1 MEIVV
6 KRASLEDAENVA
18 TLFNDY
24 RVFYKQESNITV
36 ALEFISERLDK
47 NESVIFFAQDA
58 KGVLIGFTQLYP
70 NFSSVSAKR
79 SWILNDLYVSSAAR
93 RLGVARKLMNAAKD
107 FAISTGAKGISLETA
122 PDNVNAQALYESLGY
137 EKSSGFYSYYLS
149 V

>member
-1 MEIVV
+1 MEIFV
-6 KRASLEDAENVA
+6 KRASLEDAKNVA
-18 TLFNDY
+18 YLFNDY
-24 RVFYKQESNITV
+24 RVFYKQKSDITV

-47 NESVIFFAQDA
+47 NESVIFFAHDA
-58 KGVLIGFTQLYP
+58 KGDLLGFTQLYP
-70 NFSSVSAKR
+70 SFSSVSAKR

-107 FAISTGAKGISLETA
+107 FVISTDAKGISLETA

>member
-1 MEIVV
+1 MNIVV
-6 KRASLEDAENVA
+6 KRASLEDAKNVA

-24 RVFYKQESNITV
+24 RVFYKQESDITV
-36 ALEFISERLDK
+36 ALEFISERLDR
-47 NESVIFFAQDA
+47 NESVIFCAQDA

-93 RLGVARKLMNAAKD
+93 RLGVGRKLMNVAKD

>member
-1 MEIVV
+1 MEIFV
-6 KRASLEDAENVA
+6 KRASLEDAKNVA
-18 TLFNDY
+18 YLFNDY
-24 RVFYKQESNITV
+24 RVFYKQKSDITV

-47 NESVIFFAQDA
+47 NESVIFFAHDA
-58 KGVLIGFTQLYP
+58 KGDLLGFTQLYP

-107 FAISTGAKGISLETA
+107 FAISTDAKGISLETA

>member
-24 RVFYKQESNITV
+24 RVFYKQESDMTV

-47 NESVIFFAQDA
+47 NESVIFCAQDA

-79 SWILNDLYVSSAAR
+79 SWILNDLYVASAAR
-93 RLGVARKLMNAAKD
+93 RLGVGRKLMNAAKD
-107 FAISTGAKGISLETA
+107 FAISTGAKCISLETA

>member
-1 MEIVV
+1 MEIFV
-6 KRASLEDAENVA
+6 KRASLEDAKNVA
-18 TLFNDY
+18 YLFNDY
-24 RVFYKQESNITV
+24 RVFYKQKSDITV

-47 NESVIFFAQDA
+47 NESVIFFAHDA
-58 KGVLIGFTQLYP
+58 KGDLLGFTQLYP

-107 FAISTGAKGISLETA
+107 FVISTDAKGISLETA

>member
-1 MEIVV
+1 MEIFV
-6 KRASLEDAENVA
+6 KRASLEDAKNVA
-18 TLFNDY
+18 YLFNDY
-24 RVFYKQESNITV
+24 RVFYKQKSDITV

-47 NESVIFFAQDA
+47 NESVIFFAHDA
-58 KGVLIGFTQLYP
+58 KGDLLGFTQLYP
-70 NFSSVSAKR
+70 SFSSVSAKR

-107 FAISTGAKGISLETA
+107 FAISTDAKGISLETA

>member
-1 MEIVV
+1 MEIFV
-6 KRASLEDAENVA
+6 KRASLEDAKNVA
-18 TLFNDY
+18 YLFNDY
-24 RVFYKQESNITV
+24 RVFYKQKSDITV

-47 NESVIFFAQDA
+47 NESVIFFAHDA
-58 KGVLIGFTQLYP
+58 KGVLLGFTQLYP

-107 FAISTGAKGISLETA
+107 FAISTDAKGISLETA

>member
-1 MEIVV
+1 VEIFV
-6 KRASLEDAENVA
+6 KRASLEDAKNVA
-18 TLFNDY
+18 YLFNDY
-24 RVFYKQESNITV
+24 RVFYKQKSDITV

-47 NESVIFFAQDA
+47 NESVIFFAHDA
-58 KGVLIGFTQLYP
+58 KGDLLGFTQLYP

-107 FAISTGAKGISLETA
+107 FAISTDAKGISLETA

>member
-1 MEIVV
+1 M
-6 KRASLEDAENVA
+6 AY
-18 TLFNDY
+18 LFNDY
-24 RVFYKQESNITV
+24 RVFYKQKSDITV

-47 NESVIFFAQDA
+47 NESVIFFAHDA
-58 KGVLIGFTQLYP
+58 KGDLLGFTQLYP

-107 FAISTGAKGISLETA
+107 FVISTDAKGISLETA